1 MVFEREIIDKG
12 FYENLE
18 FYYVVVNGFFE
29 KVKFND
35 KFGIFYNGIIIIVN
49 NIKLWCYFNL
59 WL

>member
-18 FYYVVVNGFFE
+18 FCYVVVNGFFE
-29 KVKFND
+29 KVMFID

-49 NIKLWCYFNL
+49 NIKL
-59 WL
+59 

>member
-18 FYYVVVNGFFE
+18 FCYVVVNGFLE
-29 KVKFND
+29 KVKFID